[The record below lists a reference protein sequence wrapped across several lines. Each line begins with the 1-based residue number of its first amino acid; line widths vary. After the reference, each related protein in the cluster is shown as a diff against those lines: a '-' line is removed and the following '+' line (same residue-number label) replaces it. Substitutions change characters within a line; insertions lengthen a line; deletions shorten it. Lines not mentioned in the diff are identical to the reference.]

1 MSQVPAEKQMV
12 ERRIASGWR
21 IIKNVAAS
29 VERDNL
35 SLIAA
40 GLALHAL
47 LAVFPALFASVSIYG
62 LLSDPQGISDHMG
75 GLSATLPPSSLKI
88 LGGALENI
96 AEAQA
101 STLTA
106 GLTIGFFLALWS
118 ARKATVGLMTA
129 TNIVF
134 QCEET
139 RSMLRRLLVSLGLTL
154 AAVVGF
160 AILVLFAVVVPAVSR
175 VLGTGEAVRF
185 TLSAAHWLLLW
196 GIIVLGVNVVYR
208 FAPNRIDV
216 PWRWITYGSATT
228 ATAWLVGSVTF
239 SHYIGRFGS
248 YSQTYGAIAGV
259 VILLLWLYLSGWAV
273 LIGAEIDAVLEE
285 DRSEARAA

>member
-1 MSQVPAEKQMV
+1 MPLEKQLV
-12 ERRIASGWR
+12 ARRIASGWR
-21 IIKNVAAS
+21 TLKSVATG
-29 VERDNL
+29 VQRDNL

-62 LLSDPQGISDHMG
+62 LLSDPQRIAGHMG
-75 GLSATLPPSSLKI
+75 GLSATLPPSTIQI
-88 LGGALENI
+88 LGGTLENI

-101 STLTA
+101 AALTA
-106 GLTIGFFLALWS
+106 GLAIGFLLAVWS
-118 ARKATVGLMTA
+118 ARRATVGLMTA

-139 RSMLRRLLVSLGLTL
+139 RGMLRRLLISLALTL

-160 AILVLFAVVVPAVSR
+160 ALLVLFAVAAPLLFQ
-175 VLGTGEAVRF
+175 VLGTGESVRF
-185 TLSAAHWLLLW
+185 ALSAARWLLLW
-196 GIIVLGVNVVYR
+196 GIIVLGVSVVYR
-208 FAPNRIDV
+208 FAPNRPGA

-228 ATAWLVGSVTF
+228 ATLWLLGSVTF
-239 SHYIGRFGS
+239 SHYVGRFGT

-259 VILLLWLYLSGWAV
+259 VILLFWLYLSGWAV
-273 LIGAEIDAVLEE
+273 LLGAEIDAALEE
-285 DRSEARAA
+285 SRAEGSAA